1 MKIAVTS
8 SGPDLKS
15 EMDPRF
21 GRAAYLII
29 VDSDTL
35 EFKVLEN
42 SENRNLTQGA
52 GIQAGKT
59 IIENGAEVLITGYC
73 GPKAFMVLESAGI
86 KTYSGAQGLVEDV
99 IKAFK
104 AGKLKESQNP
114 DAQGHW
120 M

>member
-8 SGPDLKS
+8 TGPDLKS
-15 EMDPRF
+15 ELDPRF

-42 SENRNLTQGA
+42 SENRNLVQGA

-59 IIENGAEVLITGYC
+59 IIDNGAEVLITGFC
-73 GPKAFMVLESAGI
+73 GPKAFMVLKSAGI
-86 KTYSGAQGLVEDV
+86 KTISGANGSVEDA
-99 IKAFK
+99 IRDFN
-104 AGKLKESQNP
+104 AGKLKESQAPNA
-114 DAQGHW
+114 DGHW
-120 M
+120 A